1 MAKKQKTFSL
11 PLTIAACLL
20 AFVIGVVA
28 GFAMWTVYK
37 NPKGGDVYVSGDLQ
51 IHFME
56 LGNNYTGDS
65 IYIKAGETDILID
78 AGSRA
83 NSTDATSEY
92 IDRYCTDGTLE
103 YVVATHADQDHIA
116 GFAGSNSSPSMF
128 ERYKCGTIIDFAR
141 TNKTTQVYQN
151 YVKKRD
157 AAVGDGAKHYNA
169 LQCYKGENGAQRVYE
184 LSDGIEMEILYQEYY
199 EKNSSDENNYS
210 VCLMFNQGDK
220 HFLFTGDLEE
230 DGEISLVESNELPK
244 VELFKAGHHG
254 SKTSS
259 NDVLLKVIEPEI
271 VCVCCCAG
279 SVEYTQNFENTF
291 PTQAMIDRVS
301 LYTDRVYVTTVGEV
315 VYNADKEKYEDNGF
329 GPLNGNIVVTSN
341 KSGVN
346 VQCSHD
352 NAVLKDTKWFKDNRT
367 MPSAWS

>member
-20 AFVIGVVA
+20 AFVIGAVA

-92 IDRYCTDGTLE
+92 IDRYCCE
-103 YVVATHADQDHIA
+103 
-116 GFAGSNSSPSMF
+116 
-128 ERYKCGTIIDFAR
+128 TIIDFAL

-157 AAVGDGAKHYNA
+157 AAVAQGAKHYNA

-184 LSDGIEMEILYQEYY
+184 LSDGIKMEILYQEFY
-199 EKNSSDENNYS
+199 ENKSSDENNYS

-352 NAVLKDTKWFKDNRT
+352 NAVLKNTKWFKDNRT

>member
-20 AFVIGVVA
+20 AFVIGAVA

-56 LGNNYTGDS
+56 LGNN
-65 IYIKAGETDILID
+65 
-78 AGSRA
+78 
-83 NSTDATSEY
+83 
-92 IDRYCTDGTLE
+92 
-103 YVVATHADQDHIA
+103 
-116 GFAGSNSSPSMF
+116 FAGSNSSPSMF